1 MHHKV
6 GASEI
11 EFTVKN
17 MDIYIYIYIYII
29 YKSRSRGV

>member
-11 EFTVKN
+11 EFAVKN
-17 MDIYIYIYIYII
+17 MDIYIYIYIKDHI
-29 YKSRSRGV
+29 